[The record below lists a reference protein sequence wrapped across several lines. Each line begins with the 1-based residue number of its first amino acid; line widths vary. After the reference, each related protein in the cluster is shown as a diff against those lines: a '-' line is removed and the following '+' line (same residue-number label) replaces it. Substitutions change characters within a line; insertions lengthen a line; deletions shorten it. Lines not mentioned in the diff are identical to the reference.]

1 MGFIEVIKPICG
13 KNGCNNINENFM
25 EKIIKQLIGEDCFNK
40 AKNAICK
47 DRYNEWISLE
57 KKIEELKKSFKS
69 MSQLESQ
76 FLIDCDLFEFDCE
89 EDIKFLIEQFNSKFP
104 DIKLEIG
111 KFYFLIKLY
120 II

>member
-1 MGFIEVIKPICG
+1 
-13 KNGCNNINENFM
+13 
-25 EKIIKQLIGEDCFNK
+25 
-40 AKNAICK
+40 
-47 DRYNEWISLE
+47 
-57 KKIEELKKSFKS
+57 

-104 DIKLEIG
+104 DIKLEVG